1 MQIAEERLSKTFLV
15 KSYGELE
22 ELNRTFQVKSYG
34 ELAELNKTL
43 SGLRDRCH
51 TNDTTACLHVLKIH
65 FPLLHFPLPHFQRP
79 RFYYVYLIVILR

>member
-1 MQIAEERLSKTFLV
+1 VQIAEERLSKTFLV

-22 ELNRTFQVKSYG
+22 ELNRTFRVKSYG

-43 SGLRDRCH
+43 SGLRGRCH

-65 FPLLHFPLPHFQRP
+65 FPLPHFQRP
-79 RFYYVYLIVILR
+79 RFYYVYFIIILR